1 MAAIISRKTKIQMMK
16 ICKKDNMIFEYE
28 IKVDAK
34 CSF

>member
-1 MAAIISRKTKIQMMK
+1 MAAIISRKAKIQIMK
-16 ICKKDNMIFEYE
+16 FCKKGNVIFEHE

>member
-1 MAAIISRKTKIQMMK
+1 MAAIISRKAKIQMMK
-16 ICKKDNMIFEYE
+16 IRKKDNVIFEHE

>member
-1 MAAIISRKTKIQMMK
+1 MAAIILRKAKIQMMK
-16 ICKKDNMIFEYE
+16 ICKKDNVIFEHK

>member
-1 MAAIISRKTKIQMMK
+1 MAAIISRKAKIQMMK
-16 ICKKDNMIFEYE
+16 FRKKGNVIFEHE